1 MRTVVRWL
9 PAAAWTGVIFWLSS
23 GALPAPGGVEIPDKV
38 AHFAA
43 YAALGALLWWA
54 AAPLGARTA
63 AAVAVALGG
72 LYGASD
78 EVHQR
83 FVPGRSADIRD
94 WAADL
99 AGVAAAVA
107 IAWALSRRR
116 SRRPPKTG

>member
-1 MRTVVRWL
+1 M
-9 PAAAWTGVIFWLSS
+9 GVIFWLSS
-23 GALPAPGGVEIPDKV
+23 GALPALGGVEIPDKV
-38 AHFAA
+38 AHFGA

-54 AAPLGARTA
+54 AAGLAARTA

-72 LYGASD
+72 LYGAAD

-116 SRRPPKTG
+116 SRRPPETG